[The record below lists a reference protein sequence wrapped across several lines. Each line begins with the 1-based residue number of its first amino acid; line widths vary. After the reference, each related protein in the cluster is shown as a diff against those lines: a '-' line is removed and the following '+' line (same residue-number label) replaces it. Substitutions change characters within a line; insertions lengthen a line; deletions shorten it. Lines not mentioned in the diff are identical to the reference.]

1 MRECETVIFS
11 NMCMVYDDKGKILVL
26 NRKDKKWCGI
36 AFPGGHVE
44 KNESF
49 SDAVIREVFE
59 ETGLVIKFPQLCG
72 IKQWYESNGTR
83 YVVFCYKT
91 NHFSGNIVSSDEGD
105 LSWVNLDEINKM
117 KLASGMEY
125 MIQLFLNDDISEYC
139 FRKENEQWIDILK

>member
-1 MRECETVIFS
+1 M
-11 NMCMVYDDKGKILVL
+11 
-26 NRKDKKWCGI
+26 
-36 AFPGGHVE
+36 
-44 KNESF
+44 
-49 SDAVIREVFE
+49 
-59 ETGLVIKFPQLCG
+59 IKFPQLCG